1 MGCTVNLFPFSN
13 HNFEF
18 RHQSG
23 YRIKRLRILPVQSG
37 LWHSL
42 LSAQWPRHSDPPW
55 AAAEHCLVLCW
66 VPLAQVTEQSLQEL
80 HSCHC
85 PSTEAPTTTQQAC
98 PMWREKDGRQKWEEI
113 FRSLFSLRLKA
124 NKTDIKWKA
133 KNDTATRFWRIFLLV
148 FCFDF
153 FQSRISQNSKSR
165 IKHKQCFGYNAFTL
179 RFRLLKCQRHI
190 LQKLISCLPFSLF
203 GQRES
208 IWDWVVFTE
217 SVTRAKLTFAVW
229 KNSSSLICL
238 PFTGNCG

>member
-1 MGCTVNLFPFSN
+1 MMIRTIWDRLFWVFPFPLN
-13 HNFEF
+13 LIHDFVF

-98 PMWREKDGRQKWEEI
+98 PMWRQKEGRQKWEEI
-113 FRSLFSLRLKA
+113 FRSLFSLRLE
-124 NKTDIKWKA
+124 A
-133 KNDTATRFWRIFLLV
+133 KKQKENDMTTWRSFENCTACFLL
-148 FCFDF
+148 
-153 FQSRISQNSKSR
+153 
-165 IKHKQCFGYNAFTL
+165 
-179 RFRLLKCQRHI
+179 
-190 LQKLISCLPFSLF
+190 SLEF
-203 GQRES
+203 P
-208 IWDWVVFTE
+208 T
-217 SVTRAKLTFAVW
+217 
-229 KNSSSLICL
+229 
-238 PFTGNCG
+238 

>member
-1 MGCTVNLFPFSN
+1 MLRSSSEKRGTTLYLILKFNLNFREMTVVLVAVIMFMTMGGWGAFVILSPVSN
-13 HNFEF
+13 HDFEF

-85 PSTEAPTTTQQAC
+85 PSTGAPTTTQQAYPKC
-98 PMWREKDGRQKWEEI
+98 REKKEGRQKWEEI

-124 NKTDIKWKA
+124 NKTDIEWKA
-133 KNDTATRFWRIFLLV
+133 RVKSHTAICGFWKI
-148 FCFDF
+148 
-153 FQSRISQNSKSR
+153 
-165 IKHKQCFGYNAFTL
+165 A
-179 RFRLLKCQRHI
+179 
-190 LQKLISCLPFSLF
+190 P
-203 GQRES
+203 
-208 IWDWVVFTE
+208 
-217 SVTRAKLTFAVW
+217 
-229 KNSSSLICL
+229 
-238 PFTGNCG
+238 

>member
-1 MGCTVNLFPFSN
+1 MLKLKLVIVPTLLLVILIIKMTIWGMSPLSLCLCAIWNNDFK
-13 HNFEF
+13 F

-98 PMWREKDGRQKWEEI
+98 PMWRGREGRQKWEEI
-113 FRSLFSLRLKA
+113 FRSLIFFWVKA
-124 NKTDIKWKA
+124 NTKSNKKKI
-133 KNDTATRFWRIFLLV
+133 
-148 FCFDF
+148 DF
-153 FQSRISQNSKSR
+153 GELCCWFSAS
-165 IKHKQCFGYNAFTL
+165 
-179 RFRLLKCQRHI
+179 
-190 LQKLISCLPFSLF
+190 LQV
-203 GQRES
+203 R
-208 IWDWVVFTE
+208 
-217 SVTRAKLTFAVW
+217 
-229 KNSSSLICL
+229 N
-238 PFTGNCG
+238 

>member
-1 MGCTVNLFPFSN
+1 MGRFLSLSLCAIWNNDFK
-13 HNFEF
+13 F

-98 PMWREKDGRQKWEEI
+98 PMWRGRDGRQKWEEI
-113 FRSLFSLRLKA
+113 FRSLIFFWVKA
-124 NKTDIKWKA
+124 NTTNNKKID
-133 KNDTATRFWRIFLLV
+133 FGEL
-148 FCFDF
+148 FCWF
-153 FQSRISQNSKSR
+153 SASSQVRN
-165 IKHKQCFGYNAFTL
+165 
-179 RFRLLKCQRHI
+179 
-190 LQKLISCLPFSLF
+190 
-203 GQRES
+203 
-208 IWDWVVFTE
+208 
-217 SVTRAKLTFAVW
+217 
-229 KNSSSLICL
+229 
-238 PFTGNCG
+238 

>member
-1 MGCTVNLFPFSN
+1 MWKAYSISNWIVQIQLIEHGLKHPSWFLQHILVILALEIFCSKQKECYRLNVKTEVGDSTHSVTGDFNNGDDNMGRVLSVSLFLCAVWNNDFK
-13 HNFEF
+13 F

-98 PMWREKDGRQKWEEI
+98 PMWRGRDGRQKWEEI
-113 FRSLFSLRLKA
+113 FRSLIFFGVKA
-124 NKTDIKWKA
+124 NTTNKKML
-133 KNDTATRFWRIFLLV
+133 IF
-148 FCFDF
+148 
-153 FQSRISQNSKSR
+153 
-165 IKHKQCFGYNAFTL
+165 
-179 RFRLLKCQRHI
+179 
-190 LQKLISCLPFSLF
+190 
-203 GQRES
+203 S
-208 IWDWVVFTE
+208 I
-217 SVTRAKLTFAVW
+217 FA
-229 KNSSSLICL
+229 
-238 PFTGNCG
+238 G